1 MERAETQADNQESG
15 VIDHDSYI
23 GMKGRDRVLFTMST
37 IRTICALLGAL
48 AQAIVLYKVYHLG
61 H

>member
-1 MERAETQADNQESG
+1 MERTEAQTDNQEGG
-15 VIDHDSYI
+15 VIDYDSYI

-48 AQAIVLYKVYHLG
+48 AQAIVLYKIYHLG